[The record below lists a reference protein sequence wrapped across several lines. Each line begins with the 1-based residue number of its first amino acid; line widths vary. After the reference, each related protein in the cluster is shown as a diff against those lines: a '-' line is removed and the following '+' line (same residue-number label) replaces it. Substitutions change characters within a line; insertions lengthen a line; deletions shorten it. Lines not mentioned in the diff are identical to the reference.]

1 MTTGRATPRGDDEAA
16 RAAPTDAPDGALA
29 DGMRALAEVRW
40 LRDCEPSTLRILLR
54 RARLLDVAPGAAVV
68 RRGGRAGHLTV
79 IVSGRVEMSRTTAAG
94 RRFVVS
100 YSGPGQVIGIAPAID
115 RRGWIHDG
123 VAQGP
128 VRVLTV
134 HGDDLR
140 LAIDTDHGLRWRVLD
155 LLARR
160 ARRLH
165 ELLSDTSMMPL
176 PVRLAR
182 ALLSLRATGDG
193 GARDAPVELR
203 VSQEGL
209 AGMLAV
215 PRQRI
220 NGELKALERD
230 GVLRMA
236 YRSIVLLDESALR
249 ARAQEPTD

>member
-1 MTTGRATPRGDDEAA
+1 MTAGGEIQRAEDGATLA
-16 RAAPTDAPDGALA
+16 DAPDGAHA
-29 DGMRALAEVRW
+29 DGLRALATVPW

-54 RARLLDVAPGAAVV
+54 RARLLTVAPGAAVV
-68 RRGGRAGHLTV
+68 RRGVRAGHLTV

-94 RRFVVS
+94 RRLVVS
-100 YSGPGQVIGIAPAID
+100 YSGPGQVIGVAAAID
-115 RRGWIHDG
+115 RRGFIHDG

-140 LAIDTDHGLRWRVLD
+140 LAIDTDPVLRWRMLD

-165 ELLSDTSMMPL
+165 EQLSDTSTMPL

-182 ALLSLRATGDG
+182 ALLSLHATGDAATPG
-193 GARDAPVELR
+193 EGRGLR

-236 YRSIVLLDESALR
+236 YRSIVLLDEAALR
-249 ARAQEPTD
+249 ARAQEPAD